1 MIRIYGGQTSLPTYD
16 SNIARYPYNRKSES
30 LLNGWLTRALGQLR
44 NQPNKKKAS
53 LNNLTRTQTIKYPQ
67 WILSIAI

>member
-30 LLNGWLTRALGQLR
+30 LLNGWLTRALSQLR
-44 NQPNKKKAS
+44 NQPNKKV
-53 LNNLTRTQTIKYPQ
+53 RR
-67 WILSIAI
+67 